1 METTTIEK
9 SLSSLIAELYAIFI
23 YNFEILHQDPA
34 TQNCFVPP
42 EKIDQRQAITSIAKN
57 FSDRKTT
64 IPKPRTAGGTSVKK
78 PKAKLPTAA
87 PLPEVQVNYQKVV
100 LNAPDMTEE
109 DIEDLAGVLPEW
121 LNLPETVVRRALANN
136 RCVGRFMLYTVPI
149 DADRTATVCAY
160 KKNRLNYA
168 LAVMCTDVEG
178 NSEWLTSST
187 NSTYRIVQNHAI
199 TIPQLA
205 FPTAALTASLRK
217 EIEEF

>member
-9 SLSSLIAELYAIFI
+9 SFSSSIAELYAIFI
-23 YNFEILHQDPA
+23 YNFEVLHQDPA

-42 EKIDQRQAITSIAKN
+42 EKIDQRQAITLIVKN

-64 IPKPRTAGGTSVKK
+64 IPKPRTASGPSAKK
-78 PKAKLPTAA
+78 PKAKLPTTA
-87 PLPEVQVNYQKVV
+87 PLPEVQVNYQKAV

-109 DIEDLAGVLPEW
+109 DVEDLAGVLPEW
-121 LNLPETVVRRALANN
+121 LDMSETVVRRALANS
-136 RCVGRFMLYTVPI
+136 RCVGRFVLYTVPI
-149 DADRTATVCAY
+149 DANRTATVCAY

-178 NSEWLTSST
+178 NSEWLTSSA

-199 TIPQLA
+199 TIPHLT

-217 EIEEF
+217 EIEDF